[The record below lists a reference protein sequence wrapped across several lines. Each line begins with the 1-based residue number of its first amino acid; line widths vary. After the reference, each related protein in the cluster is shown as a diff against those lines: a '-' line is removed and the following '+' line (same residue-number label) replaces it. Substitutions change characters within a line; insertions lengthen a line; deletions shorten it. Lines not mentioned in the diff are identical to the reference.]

1 MVDMIEQI
9 QGAGLSGIAGSTGK
23 GAKGSLNA
31 KNSLFGKLLVM
42 LEQHGKGAGKGHALL
57 TGKDG
62 KQATLSNK
70 GESLI
75 VAKGKHLLALATKD
89 KHYVKPENGDQVT
102 TLLAG
107 HALIDATIQSKK
119 ADHSGKATV
128 ALQTAHVKGKQSV
141 MAAQVVMQ
149 TAAFDVSGT
158 NGTSDKIAQAL
169 LAEANKTAPKSKT
182 NLFSSAKTHDIDQ
195 AMSAA
200 QKHIQGLAHQARDRA
215 AVKLPATEATQS
227 MAGKENA
234 AIGQQ
239 LTATESG
246 QKMAATQLIDERIA
260 NAAGQK
266 SQTAADKT
274 DMRANAELASA
285 SAAAHLQQNKV
296 AQLQHQSTT
305 ASPTAGIAISGT
317 PDASLTGTGS
327 QTSDKGNQDGRF
339 IAALSGD
346 AKAANAPAASS
357 ASFHQYLSGKATPT
371 MTVFDSMNHIAQSAS
386 KGKTRL
392 EIQLDPANLGKIQIS
407 LQSDAAKHL
416 QVHIIADQSGTRQLI
431 DQQLP
436 QLKSALAQQG
446 FDLSGFSM
454 DSRGQNASSGGNN
467 SQGKRTTPPT
477 GETAAETVNL
487 IASPTR
493 STSGSGLS
501 IRI

>member
-1 MVDMIEQI
+1 MIEQI
-9 QGAGLSGIAGSTGK
+9 QGSGLSGIAGSTGK

-31 KNSLFGKLLVM
+31 KNSLFGKLLVI
-42 LEQHGKGAGKGHALL
+42 LEQHGKTVGKNHALL
-57 TGKDG
+57 IGKDG
-62 KQATLSNK
+62 KQAALSNK

-75 VAKGKHLLALATKD
+75 VAKGKHLLALAAKD
-89 KHYVKPENGDQVT
+89 RHYVKPENGDQVT
-102 TLLAG
+102 TLLAA
-107 HALIDATIQSKK
+107 HTLIDVTIQSKK

-128 ALQTAHVKGKQSV
+128 AMQTAHVKGKQSA
-141 MAAQVVMQ
+141 MAVQVVMK
-149 TAAFDVSGT
+149 TAAFEVSGA
-158 NGTSDKIAQAL
+158 NGTSDKIAQTL
-169 LAEANKTAPKSKT
+169 LAEANKTATKSKA

-200 QKHIQGLAHQARDRA
+200 QKNIPGLAHQTRDSA
-215 AVKLPATEATQS
+215 AVKLPATEAIQS
-227 MAGKENA
+227 MAGKENT

-239 LTATESG
+239 LAATESG

-266 SQTAADKT
+266 SQTAVDKT
-274 DMRANAELASA
+274 DMRSNAELASA
-285 SAAAHLQQNKV
+285 SAAHLQQNKV

-305 ASPTAGIAISGT
+305 TSPTAGIVTSGT
-317 PDASLTGTGS
+317 ADASLTGTGS
-327 QTSDKGNQDGRF
+327 QTSDKGNQDSRF
-339 IAALSGD
+339 IATLSGD

-477 GETAAETVNL
+477 GEMAAETVNL